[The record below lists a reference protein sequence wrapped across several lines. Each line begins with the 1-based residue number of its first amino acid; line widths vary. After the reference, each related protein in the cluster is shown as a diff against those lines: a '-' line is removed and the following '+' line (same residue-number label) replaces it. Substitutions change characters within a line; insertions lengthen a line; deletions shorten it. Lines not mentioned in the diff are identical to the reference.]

1 MRSIAT
7 RSLLPLAAALLLS
20 VNATVPAAAHGP
32 DPIVGGGRFT
42 QDDVLTFRWRA
53 GAEPPTAI
61 KTAIRNAAGD
71 VGESKS
77 SRAPSFSYSSS
88 GASPI
93 GYGTGTCGVNGIGCF
108 TRSAPDTF
116 TMWLR
121 EHGRVYDWGTLRW
134 CQMLSTPTN
143 GCYDAETIALD
154 EFGHVDILDHHVNYS
169 DDSDYEDAVV
179 QTFSR
184 TRPKA
189 GFDAHA
195 FGTCD
200 TATLQL
206 QYDISLASSPI
217 SACLDLVTVLTLGS
231 NLSEVGDGDTV
242 TFTSTL
248 RTATDS
254 SYVRLSGNVLSKRS
268 VRLQRRPAGSST
280 WTSIATMTPGSA
292 TGSYAT
298 TLTVF
303 ATADYRAFF
312 SPGTTEGLVG
322 DTTPNV
328 TVKVV
333 PCTNVCPTSARR

>member
-1 MRSIAT
+1 MRRTAM
-7 RSLLPLAAALLLS
+7 AFALLLS
-20 VNATVPAAAHGP
+20 LTAVGPAGAHGP
-32 DPIVGGGRFT
+32 DPILSGGRFA
-42 QDDVLTFRWRA
+42 QDDVLTFRWRS
-53 GAEPPTAI
+53 GSTPPSAI
-61 KTAIRNAAGD
+61 QTAIRAAAGD
-71 VGESKS
+71 VGESRA
-77 SRAPSFSYSSS
+77 SRAPTFSYGSS
-88 GASPI
+88 GVSQI

-108 TRSAPDTF
+108 TRTAPDSF

-134 CQMLSTPTN
+134 CQMQSSPTN

-154 EFGHVDILDHHVNYS
+154 EFGHVTILDHHVNYS

-200 TATLQL
+200 TATLQR
-206 QYDISLASSPI
+206 QYDIALASSPI
-217 SACLDLVTVLTLGS
+217 STCLDLATVLTLAS
-231 NLSEVGDGDTV
+231 NLSQVADGDAV
-242 TFTSTL
+242 TFTATL

-254 SYVRLSGNVLSKRS
+254 SYVRLSGNALSKRS

-280 WTSIATMTPGSA
+280 WTSIATMAPGSA
-292 TGSYAT
+292 TGSYST
-298 TLTVF
+298 TLTLL

-322 DTTPNV
+322 DTSPTI

-333 PCTNVCPTSARR
+333 PCTNVCPTSRRR